1 MGIEPIKLELHNAQ
15 FLGDLIT
22 GTTVPRDLAAVRRC
36 TGCGHESN
44 LLSKAQEAVI
54 ACPNC
59 TGDTFRRKFSVR
71 FNTGGKPHFQQVF
84 YGNPYIEDFSGKADI
99 EVKLGTQ
106 IGCNRSQT
114 SGGHIT
120 EAFRLVLMAKTGFDF
135 PMGELIPDLHLTD
148 TEKAMSPDVCGS
160 YWVISAGKRPPFTS
174 KFWPP
179 ERWQAVVSSLPE
191 ITFVQV
197 GLDDGKPKS
206 EHFHPKLYGDN
217 VIDMIGQT
225 QDPRSGIRDLFRLVY
240 HADGC
245 CSLVSSL
252 MHIAAGFR
260 KPCVVPAGAREP
272 ARFEAYAFHRY
283 IQYQGSMDCEGVDQS
298 GNDRPAMGIYSCW
311 KESALACSNT
321 DQGYPKCLV
330 MIEPHQ
336 VANAIK
342 SYYIGGILKEPSEP
356 AKRRTKKKPTF
367 KMVCNAHGFG
377 GGERSA
383 IWIANRMLREG
394 FGVHVVPS
402 RNVNREFGVKL
413 SPHIKLDSPGHHLTQ
428 PCDILMWYTNDMT
441 YGLKDKFALLSEV
454 QAEKK
459 IMVLNYRLGDAGE
472 LDWTKNW
479 DQYIF
484 LCSDLE
490 AEYKTRVPEC
500 KSLVLPPP
508 VDLTPFLEAQ
518 HGSRDK
524 TMHIVRIGSQGG
536 NKYPENIKEVVEQIH
551 RIHPETQF
559 TFMGGHP
566 DLEGLDYVD
575 NLKEYSVPVLDVLR
589 RGSVFWYPLPEGYL
603 DNGPRVIMEAMA
615 AGLPVIADNRGGA
628 KDRIAPGTGW
638 LCDSIEEQVKIIID
652 MQGAD
657 QQQTGQAAREH
668 AKAQFDPERW
678 IEAINNA

>member
-1 MGIEPIKLELHNAQ
+1 MGIEQIKLELHNAQ

-36 TGCGHESN
+36 TGCGVEGN
-44 LLSKAQEAVI
+44 AQQKAQVDVM

-59 TGDTFRRKFSVR
+59 GGDTFRRKFRVR

-84 YGNPYIEDFSGKADI
+84 HGNPCVEDFAGAVDI
-99 EVKLGTQ
+99 SVKLGTQ

-120 EAFRLVLMAKTGFDF
+120 EAFRLALMAKTGFDF

-148 TEKAMSPDVCGS
+148 TEKAMPPEVGGS
-160 YWVISAGKRPPFTS
+160 YWVISTGKRPPFTS

-197 GLDDGKPKS
+197 GLDDGKPES
-206 EHFHPKLYGDN
+206 EHYHPKLYGDN
-217 VIDMIGQT
+217 VIDMVGQT

-252 MHIAAGFR
+252 MHTAAGFR

-272 ARFEAYAFHRY
+272 ARFEMYAFHRH
-283 IQYQGSMDCEGVDQS
+283 IQYQGAMDCEGVDLS

-321 DQGYPKCLV
+321 DQGYPKCLM

-336 VANAIK
+336 VSNGIK
-342 SYYIGGILKEPSEP
+342 SYYIGGMLEEPKEP
-356 AKRRTKKKPTF
+356 AQRRTKKKPIF
-367 KMVCNAHGFG
+367 KIVCNAHSYG
-377 GGERSA
+377 GGERSSV
-383 IWIANRMLREG
+383 WIANRMLREG
-394 FGVHVVPS
+394 FDVHLIPS
-402 RNVNREFGVKL
+402 RNVNREFSVKL
-413 SPHIKLDSPGHHLTQ
+413 SPHIQLDSPEHHLTQ
-428 PCDILMWYTNDMT
+428 LCDILMWYTNDMT
-441 YGLKDKFALLSEV
+441 YGIKEKFALLSDV

-459 IMVLNYRLGDAGE
+459 IMVLNYRLGDAGV
-472 LDWTKNW
+472 LDWTKGW
-479 DQYIF
+479 DQYVF

-490 AEYKTRVPEC
+490 AEFKRRVPEC
-500 KSLVLPPP
+500 NSIVLPPP
-508 VDLTPFLEAQ
+508 VDLTPFFEAK

-524 TMHIVRIGSQGG
+524 TMHIVRIGSQGAS
-536 NKYPENIKEVVEQIH
+536 KYPENIRAVVEQI
-551 RIHPETQF
+551 RKIHPEARF
-559 TFMGGHP
+559 TFMGGNKSL
-566 DLEGLDYVD
+566 DDLDYVD
-575 NLKEYSVPVLDVLR
+575 SLKEYSMPVLDVLSK
-589 RGSVFWYPLPEGYL
+589 GSVFWYALPDDYL

-638 LCDSIEEQVKIIID
+638 LCDTVEEHIQILTDATGKVFE
-652 MQGAD
+652 QA
-657 QQQTGQAAREH
+657 GQAARKHAAEH
-668 AKAQFDPERW
+668 FDPERW
-678 IEAINNA
+678 IKHILG